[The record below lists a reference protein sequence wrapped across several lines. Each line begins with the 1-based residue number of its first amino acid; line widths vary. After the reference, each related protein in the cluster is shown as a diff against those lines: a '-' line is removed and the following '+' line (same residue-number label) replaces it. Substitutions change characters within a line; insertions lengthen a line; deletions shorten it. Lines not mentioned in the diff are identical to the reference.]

1 MVDIIYLENISKRYK
16 DNELYSSVNEHFEK
30 GDSVA
35 FTGHNGC
42 GKSTMLKIIG
52 KLIMPTSGKVVY
64 SDRFNVRYV
73 TEKFEPVNCTA
84 RDFLM
89 YMGRIGN
96 SNDKYLKERIEK
108 LSKDFF
114 VSDYLDVNLK
124 NMSKGTLQKI
134 VVIHALLEVPDVL
147 LLDEPLSG
155 QDKESQN
162 VFINKIKQIK
172 DLGTTIFMSCHE
184 ERLIN
189 ALSDKIYTIEN
200 GCVKRRDKISSDSYI
215 ILFKG
220 GTDTDIYNKCV
231 KTDEFYRLR
240 VREKQV
246 NSTIMELIQHGCEVR
261 GLRNEKYN

>member
-1 MVDIIYLENISKRYK
+1 MI
-16 DNELYSSVNEHFEK
+16 
-30 GDSVA
+30 
-35 FTGHNGC
+35 
-42 GKSTMLKIIG
+42 
-52 KLIMPTSGKVVY
+52 
-64 SDRFNVRYV
+64 
-73 TEKFEPVNCTA
+73 
-84 RDFLM
+84 
-89 YMGRIGN
+89 
-96 SNDKYLKERIEK
+96 
-108 LSKDFF
+108 
-114 VSDYLDVNLK
+114 
-124 NMSKGTLQKI
+124 Q
-134 VVIHALLEVPDVL
+134 ALLEVPDVL